1 MIGFKEL
8 AFVNETIKCLGYK
21 AMNYIKQ
28 IHMYT
33 IIEFLVKLY
42 TLLAK
47 LGLEILLQIL
57 MQLKNLIKNYLQL

>member
-21 AMNYIKQ
+21 GMNYIKQ